1 MTLEETSIVS
11 GAVISTQDQF
21 SEFETAALVISH
33 EEMKYF
39 IKIIKSLKELAVWL
53 NCVSYKIEN
62 ETKKETYL
70 LICF

>member
-21 SEFETAALVISH
+21 SEFKTAALVISH

-53 NCVSYKIEN
+53 NCVS
-62 ETKKETYL
+62 
-70 LICF
+70 